1 MNLIFI
7 EAKNANTSECNFL
20 KAVLSK
26 HFVDKSVEFICMDGV
41 GNLFQKSIINRME
54 QAQVEGDSVLVL
66 VDADS
71 PSKGWGY
78 TKRHDDIEDKK
89 TQLQLNFPLFI
100 YPNNNDDGD
109 VEVLMESLIRKDLH
123 KDWWDCFE
131 DYETCIQGAKDSEN
145 NQKYNL
151 PNRKAKL
158 HTYITSQQLNKK
170 QRDKIGSGF
179 WLFDDPKYW
188 DLTRE
193 ALKPLFDFFDAH
205 LK

>member
-1 MNLIFI
+1 
-7 EAKNANTSECNFL
+7 
-20 KAVLSK
+20 
-26 HFVDKSVEFICMDGV
+26 
-41 GNLFQKSIINRME
+41 ME
-54 QAQVEGDSVLVL
+54 QAQDEGDSVLVL

-78 TKRHDDIEDKK
+78 TKRYDDIEDKK

-100 YPNNNDDGD
+100 YPNNSDDGD

-193 ALKPLFDFFDAH
+193 ALKPLLDFFDAH